1 MPQTTITRRT
11 FAKVGATAAAVS
23 LTAAQTSQ
31 VLGVNQRIRVG
42 FIGVANRGRQVL
54 DAFLDHDDM
63 EVAALCDVAQSTLEA
78 AGKRVADKRPG
89 GNVDLYRDFR
99 KVLDRKDIDAV
110 VIATPD
116 HWHALQTIWA
126 CHAGKDV
133 YVEKP
138 LSITIHEGSKMVEA
152 ARRTKRVVQVGIHRR
167 SSKLYARAA
176 DFVQADKLGKVTV
189 SRCYHLSNMYPT
201 GIGKASPSDPP
212 QDLDWDLWLGP
223 RPARPFQATIA
234 PYKFRWWDPFSSQV
248 ANNGVHFIDLIRWM
262 TGDEA
267 PASICAMGGRFAV
280 DDDRT
285 IPDTMEV
292 TFQCPSGRL
301 LIFGQY
307 EANGNP
313 ALPQPGYCE
322 LRGTQGTA
330 YMKDD
335 LINIIPERGG
345 QFQDHKPRMEPIQLK
360 EGEGSL
366 ATTGNKNLS
375 LTSQH
380 ARNFLDCIKS
390 RDLPA
395 GDVEIGHRST
405 SFSLLAN
412 ISLATGLR
420 LEWDAKQER
429 ITNNDQAN
437 DLLHYEYRKP
447 WRLEP

>member
-1 MPQTTITRRT
+1 MNNHTRRHFLKSASAT
-11 FAKVGATAAAVS
+11 ATAASYSRVMGANERI
-23 LTAAQTSQ
+23 L
-31 VLGVNQRIRVG
+31 LGV
-42 FIGVANRGRQVL
+42 IGVGARGLFLMNMFREHPEVQFAAVCDLYDLRANRALAKAPGAAV
-54 DAFLDHDDM
+54 FGDHRK
-63 EVAALCDVAQSTLEA
+63 LLE
-78 AGKRVADKRPG
+78 
-89 GNVDLYRDFR
+89 
-99 KVLDRKDIDAV
+99 RKDLDAV

-126 CHAGKDV
+126 CNAGKDV

-138 LSITIHEGSKMVEA
+138 LSVTIHEGRKMVEV

-176 DFVQADKLGKVTV
+176 ELVQANKLGKVTV
-189 SRCYHLSNMYPT
+189 SRCYHLSNMFPAR
-201 GIGKASPSDPP
+201 IGKAAPSDPP
-212 QDLDWDLWLGP
+212 KDLDWNMWLGP
-223 RPARPFQATIA
+223 RPERPFQATIA

-262 TGDEA
+262 TGDLA

-292 TFQCPSGRL
+292 TFQCPSGHL
-301 LIFGQY
+301 LISGQY

-335 LINIIPERGG
+335 LINILPERGG
-345 QFQDHKPRMEPIQLK
+345 QFQDHKPRMEPVQLK
-360 EGEGSL
+360 EGDTAPTKS
-366 ATTGNKNLS
+366 GNKNLS

-390 RDLPA
+390 REPPA

-405 SFSLLAN
+405 TFSLLAN

-420 LEWDAKQER
+420 LEWDAQRER
-429 ITNNDQAN
+429 ITNNQDAN
-437 DLLHYEYRKP
+437 NLLHYEYRSP
-447 WRLEP
+447 WKLE

>member
-1 MPQTTITRRT
+1 MPATKITRRT

-23 LTAAQTSQ
+23 LTATQTSQ
-31 VLGVNQRIRVG
+31 VLGANQRIRVG

-63 EVAALCDVAQSTLEA
+63 EVVALCDVAQSTLA
-78 AGKRVADKRPG
+78 AAAKRVADKRAG
-89 GNVDLYRDFR
+89 GNVDLYGDFR
-99 KVLDRKDIDAV
+99 KMLDRKDIDAV

-116 HWHALQTIWA
+116 HWHAIQTIWA

-176 DFVQADKLGKVTV
+176 ELVQADKLGKVTV
-189 SRCYHLSNMYPT
+189 SRCYHLSNMYPI
-201 GIGKASPSDPP
+201 GIGKAPPSDPP

-292 TFQCPSGRL
+292 IFQCPSGHL

-345 QFQDHKPRMEPIQLK
+345 QFQDHKPRMEPMQLK
-360 EGEGSL
+360 EDEGSL
-366 ATTGNKNLS
+366 ATKGNKNLS

-380 ARNFLDCIKS
+380 VRNFLDCIKS

-420 LEWDAKQER
+420 LEWDAKRER
-429 ITNNDQAN
+429 ITNNEQAN

-447 WRLEP
+447 WKLDP

>member
-1 MPQTTITRRT
+1 MPDTKITRRT
-11 FAKVGATAAAVS
+11 FAKAGATAAAFT
-23 LTAAQTSQ
+23 LTAAQAQ
-31 VLGVNQRIRVG
+31 RVLGANERIRIG
-42 FIGVANRGRQVL
+42 CIGVANRGRQVL
-54 DAFLDHDDM
+54 DAFLDHSDV

-78 AGKRVADKRPG
+78 ASKRVG
-89 GNVDLYRDFR
+89 GKADLYSDFR

-116 HWHALQTIWA
+116 HWHALQTVWA
-126 CHAGKDV
+126 CNAGKDV

-138 LSITIHEGSKMVEA
+138 LSVTIHEGRKMVEV

-176 DFVQADKLGKVTV
+176 ELVQADRLGKVTV
-189 SRCYHLSNMYPT
+189 SRCYHLSNMFPA
-201 GIGKASPSDPP
+201 GIGKAAPSDPP
-212 QDLDWDLWLGP
+212 KDLDWNMWLGP
-223 RPARPFQATIA
+223 RPERPFQATIA

-262 TGDEA
+262 TGDLA

-292 TFQCPSGRL
+292 TFQCPSGHL

-330 YMKDD
+330 YIKDD
-335 LINIIPERGG
+335 LINILPERGG
-345 QFQDHKPRMEPIQLK
+345 QFQDHKPRMEPVQLK
-360 EGEGSL
+360 EGDTAPTKS
-366 ATTGNKNLS
+366 GNKNLS

-390 RDLPA
+390 RETPA

-405 SFSLLAN
+405 TFSLLAN

-420 LEWDAKQER
+420 LEWDAERER
-429 ITNNDQAN
+429 ITNNQDAN
-437 DLLHYEYRKP
+437 NLLHYEYRSP
-447 WRLEP
+447 WKLE